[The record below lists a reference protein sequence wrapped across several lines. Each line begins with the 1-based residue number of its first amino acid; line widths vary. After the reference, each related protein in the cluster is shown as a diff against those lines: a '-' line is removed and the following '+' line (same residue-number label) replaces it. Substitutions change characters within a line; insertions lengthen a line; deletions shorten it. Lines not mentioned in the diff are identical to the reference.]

1 MEKTEIILNA
11 DGSFVE
17 RLVSERVLDAGQS
30 VLDTLTENITR
41 PIRNVFNIPD
51 WGFVHA
57 SVGQND
63 TLWSVPIDRIPL
75 HARFKLVNQVMV
87 PMFASGTD
95 IEMPLVW
102 KVPAEVKVVF
112 AVLTKQED
120 GIASVEGNWLF
131 ACDVDKR
138 GYRLPLPNLHDDCRI
153 CTGAFDGDQ
162 ETAFECV
169 KASLEQF
176 GKSKWNADLMRT
188 SEQSKQFFRFK
199 PTKDSF
205 ETLPIQSDNWTMLCE
220 KVGSALIERVI
231 V

>member
-1 MEKTEIILNA
+1 MEKTEIILNT

-41 PIRNVFNIPD
+41 QVRNVFNIPG
-51 WGFVHA
+51 WGAVHA

-63 TLWSVPIDRIPL
+63 TLWSVPIGRIPL
-75 HARFKLVNQVMV
+75 HARFKLINQVMV

-102 KVPAEVKVVF
+102 QVPAGVNIVF

-120 GIASVEGNWLF
+120 DIVSVEGNWLF
-131 ACDVDKR
+131 ASDQDNR

-153 CTGAFDGDQ
+153 CTGQFEGDQ
-162 ETAFECV
+162 ENALECV

-176 GKSKWNADLMRT
+176 NRSKWNADLM
-188 SEQSKQFFRFK
+188 
-199 PTKDSF
+199 
-205 ETLPIQSDNWTMLCE
+205 
-220 KVGSALIERVI
+220 
-231 V
+231 